1 MSRKFLACFF
11 IILFSKVLFGNPQDS
26 LQQGFVAKTERFFK
40 ESAKRS
46 IRDLEM
52 DRAAI
57 RQNRVLEDIKL
68 LASQSRSFLHKGFD
82 SLSVDQGLKELIVLH
97 DIAKDGVFENKGSA
111 QSSRN
116 LTVTFNIL
124 NALSIEVRS
133 LKRDM
138 DRYQDRL
145 TNYQLDLDSLS
156 NDPALFVISKD
167 SANLARYMGRIRVIA
182 REISPITLKLAERIN
197 SVHELQNKINIE
209 LARLESDM
217 EEVRYYQ
224 NQLSNRTI
232 ARNFVNIWIPSNFE
246 RPQHEILF
254 FSFVKAKWLYFY
266 YLRAHLGKLLFFFLA
281 TLVVVS
287 YVYVLRR
294 RINDKNLVQSSLLLR
309 RPLLSGIIIG
319 LCVMQF
325 IFPAPPFVFT
335 ITILTVASIF
345 LSLVFRPAITGYWM
359 AIWLSILTLFILA
372 GLDNLVLQPSRSE
385 RWLILVIAILTC
397 LVGLLALLN
406 KKRRDEIKERW
417 ILFPIAF
424 MVFLEFAS
432 IIMNLFG
439 RFNLSKVLLIAGLTN
454 AVVFILFLWVIRL
467 VNDGLQLA
475 SSVYEKQERRLF
487 FINYN
492 RVGKRAPAFF
502 YAVLIVGWFVLFGR
516 NFYEFRFLA
525 DPLKD
530 FLETEHPLGSYQFSV
545 YNLVVFLLI
554 MVCATVLSK
563 IVSYFAADSQ
573 WEKKEGVAQNKFR
586 LGSWILLVRIT
597 IIVIGFF
604 LAFSALGIPV
614 QQIGII
620 IGALGV
626 GIGFGLQTLV
636 NNLVSGLIIAF
647 EKPVNVDDLIEIGG
661 KSGKVK
667 SIGFR
672 SSVIATAEGAD
683 LIMPNGDLLNAHV
696 MNWSQGGAKKRLSI
710 RLEVKYGVDLERV
723 TQLLKKILEEDGQIL
738 SSSGTAVQFVQV
750 TSQAVVVELYF
761 WIRISKDSGGVK
773 SGLLTKIYTAFAD
786 EGIDMA
792 LPIQQVVLDQTDS
805 VTKVETNH

>member
-1 MSRKFLACFF
+1 MNSKVLACFF
-11 IILFSKVLFGNPQDS
+11 IMLCSKMLLGNSQDS
-26 LQQGFVAKTERFFK
+26 VQSGFVAKMDRFFK
-40 ESAKRS
+40 ESAKKS
-46 IRDLEM
+46 VQDLEM

-57 RQNRVLEDIKL
+57 RQNRVLEDVKL

-82 SLSVDQGLKELIVLH
+82 SLSVDQGLKELVALH

-133 LKRDM
+133 LKREI

-145 TNYQLDLDSLS
+145 TNYQLELDSLS

-167 SANLARYMGRIRVIA
+167 SANLARYLGRIRVIA
-182 REISPITLKLAERIN
+182 LEIAPITLKLAERIN
-197 SVHELQNKINIE
+197 GVHELQNKINLE

-217 EEVRYYQ
+217 EEVLYYQ
-224 NQLSNRTI
+224 NRLSNRTI
-232 ARNFVNIWIPSNFE
+232 GRNFVNIWVPSKFE
-246 RPQHEILF
+246 RPMNEILY
-254 FSFVKAKWLYFY
+254 FSFVKAKLLYFY
-266 YLRAHLGKLLFFFLA
+266 YLRAHLGKLFFFFLG
-281 TLVVVS
+281 TLIVVI
-287 YVYVLRR
+287 YVHVLRR
-294 RINDKNLVQSSLLLR
+294 KINDENVIQASLLLH
-309 RPLLSGIIIG
+309 RPLLSGLTIG

-325 IFPAPPFVFT
+325 IFPTPPFVFT
-335 ITILTVASIF
+335 ITILTIASIF

-359 AIWLSILTLFILA
+359 KVWLSILTLFIFA
-372 GLDNLVLQPSRSE
+372 GLDNLVLQPSRLE
-385 RWLILVIAILTC
+385 RWLILVIAALAC
-397 LVGLLALLN
+397 LVGLLALCN

-424 MVFLEFAS
+424 MVFLEFAP
-432 IIMNLFG
+432 IILNLFG
-439 RFNLSKVLLIAGLTN
+439 RFNLSKVLLVAGLTN

-467 VNDGLQLA
+467 VNEGLQLA
-475 SSVYEKQERRLF
+475 SSVYQKQERRLF
-487 FINYN
+487 YINYN

-525 DPLKD
+525 DPLRD
-530 FLETEHPLGSYQFSV
+530 FLETGHRLGNYQFSV
-545 YNLVVFLLI
+545 NNLLVFLFI

-573 WEKKEGVAQNKFR
+573 WEKKEGAAQNKFR

-620 IGALGV
+620 LGALGV

-661 KSGKVK
+661 RSGKVK

-696 MNWSQGGAKKRLSI
+696 MNWSQGGAKKRLCI

-723 TQLLKKILEEDGQIL
+723 TQLLKKIMDEDEQIL
-738 SSSGTAVQFVQV
+738 SSGGTAVQFAQV

-761 WIRISKDSGGVK
+761 WVRISKDGGSVK
-773 SGLLTKIYTAFAD
+773 SGLLTKIYNAFAD

-792 LPIQQVVLDQTDS
+792 LPIQQVILNQTNS
-805 VTKVETNH
+805 ETKVKPNH

>member
-1 MSRKFLACFF
+1 
-11 IILFSKVLFGNPQDS
+11 
-26 LQQGFVAKTERFFK
+26 
-40 ESAKRS
+40 
-46 IRDLEM
+46 
-52 DRAAI
+52 
-57 RQNRVLEDIKL
+57 
-68 LASQSRSFLHKGFD
+68 
-82 SLSVDQGLKELIVLH
+82 
-97 DIAKDGVFENKGSA
+97 
-111 QSSRN
+111 
-116 LTVTFNIL
+116 
-124 NALSIEVRS
+124 
-133 LKRDM
+133 
-138 DRYQDRL
+138 
-145 TNYQLDLDSLS
+145 
-156 NDPALFVISKD
+156 
-167 SANLARYMGRIRVIA
+167 
-182 REISPITLKLAERIN
+182 
-197 SVHELQNKINIE
+197 
-209 LARLESDM
+209 
-217 EEVRYYQ
+217 
-224 NQLSNRTI
+224 
-232 ARNFVNIWIPSNFE
+232 
-246 RPQHEILF
+246 
-254 FSFVKAKWLYFY
+254 
-266 YLRAHLGKLLFFFLA
+266 
-281 TLVVVS
+281 VV
-287 YVYVLRR
+287 
-294 RINDKNLVQSSLLLR
+294 
-309 RPLLSGIIIG
+309 
-319 LCVMQF
+319 QF

-335 ITILTVASIF
+335 ITILTIASIF
-345 LSLVFRPAITGYWM
+345 LSLVFRPAITKYWM
-359 AIWLSILTLFILA
+359 AVWLTILTLFILA
-372 GLDNLVLQPSRSE
+372 GLDNLVLQPSRME
-385 RWLILVIAILTC
+385 RWLILFIAVAAC
-397 LVGLLALLN
+397 LVGLLAVFN

-424 MVFLEFAS
+424 MVLLELAS
-432 IIMNLFG
+432 IILNLFG
-439 RFNLSKVLLIAGLTN
+439 RFNLSKVLLVAGLTN

-467 VNDGLQLA
+467 VNEGLQLA
-475 SSVYEKQERRLF
+475 SSVYQKQERRLF
-487 FINYN
+487 YINYN

-530 FLETEHPLGSYQFSV
+530 FLETGHRLGNYQFSV
-545 YNLVVFLLI
+545 NNLVVFLLI

-573 WEKKEGVAQNKFR
+573 WDKKEGAAQNRFR

-620 IGALGV
+620 VGALGV

-723 TQLLKKILEEDGQIL
+723 TQLLKKILEEDEQLL
-738 SSSGTAVQFVQV
+738 SSSGISVQFVQV

-761 WIRISKDSGGVK
+761 WVRTSKDSGGIK
-773 SGLLTKIYTAFAD
+773 SGLLAQIYRRFTD
-786 EGIDMA
+786 EGIALA
-792 LPIQQVVLDQTDS
+792 LPIQEVIFNQTDNG
-805 VTKVETNH
+805 TKEESDH

>member
-1 MSRKFLACFF
+1 MSRKVVAFFLVM
-11 IILFSKVLFGNPQDS
+11 LFSKVLLGNSQDS
-26 LQQGFVAKTERFFK
+26 VRVGFVAKIEQFFK

-46 IRDLEM
+46 VQDLEM

-57 RQNRVLEDIKL
+57 RQNRVLEDVKL
-68 LASQSRSFLHKGFD
+68 LASQSRSFLRKGFD
-82 SLSVDQGLKELIVLH
+82 SLSVDLGLKELIVLH

-133 LKRDM
+133 LKHDM

-145 TNYQLDLDSLS
+145 TNYQLELDSLS

-167 SANLARYMGRIRVIA
+167 SANLARYLSRIRVIA
-182 REISPITLKLAERIN
+182 LEIAPITLKLAERIN
-197 SVHELQNKINIE
+197 GVQELQNKINLE

-217 EEVRYYQ
+217 EEVLYYQ
-224 NQLSNRTI
+224 NRLSSRTI
-232 ARNFVNIWIPSNFE
+232 ARNFVNIWIPSKFE
-246 RPQHEILF
+246 RPMNEILY
-254 FSFVKAKWLYFY
+254 FSFVKAKLLYSY
-266 YLRAHLGKLLFFFLA
+266 YLRAHLGKLFFFFLA
-281 TLVVVS
+281 TVIVVI
-287 YVYVLRR
+287 YVHVLRR
-294 RINDKNLVQSSLLLR
+294 KINDKNVVQASLLLH
-309 RPLLSGIIIG
+309 RPLLSGMMIG

-325 IFPAPPFVFT
+325 IFPSPPFVFT
-335 ITILTVASIF
+335 ITILTIASIF
-345 LSLVFRPAITGYWM
+345 LSFVFRSAITVYWM
-359 AIWLSILTLFILA
+359 KVWLCILILFIFA
-372 GLDNLVLQPSRSE
+372 GLDNLVLQPSRLE
-385 RWLILVIAILTC
+385 RWLILAIAALAC
-397 LVGLLALLN
+397 LVGLLALCN

-417 ILFPIAF
+417 ILFPISF

-432 IIMNLFG
+432 IILNLFG
-439 RFNLSKVLLIAGLTN
+439 RFNLSKVLLVAGLTN

-467 VNDGLQLA
+467 VNEGLQLA
-475 SSVYEKQERRLF
+475 SSVYQKQERRLF
-487 FINYN
+487 YINYN
-492 RVGKRAPAFF
+492 RVGKRAPVFF
-502 YAVLIVGWFVLFGR
+502 YAVLIIGWFVLFGR
-516 NFYEFRFLA
+516 NFYEFKFLA

-530 FLETEHPLGSYQFSV
+530 FLETGHRLGNYQFSV
-545 YNLVVFLLI
+545 NNLVVFLLI

-573 WEKKEGVAQNKFR
+573 WEKKEGAAQNKFR

-620 IGALGV
+620 VGALGV

-647 EKPVNVDDLIEIGG
+647 EKPVNVDDLIEVGG
-661 KSGKVK
+661 RSGKVK

-696 MNWSQGGAKKRLSI
+696 MNWSQGGAKKRLCI

-723 TQLLKKILEEDGQIL
+723 APLLKKIMEEDQQIL
-738 SSSGTAVQFVQV
+738 SSGGIAVQFVQV

-761 WIRISKDSGGVK
+761 WVRISKDSGSVK
-773 SGLLTKIYTAFAD
+773 SELLTKIYNAFAD

-792 LPIQQVVLDQTDS
+792 LPIQQVILNQADS
-805 VTKVETNH
+805 GTTVKPNH

>member
-1 MSRKFLACFF
+1 MSRKVLACFL
-11 IILFSKVLFGNPQDS
+11 IMLFSKVLLGNSQDS
-26 LQQGFVAKTERFFK
+26 VQEGFVAKMEQFFK

-46 IRDLEM
+46 IQDLEM
-52 DRAAI
+52 DRATI

-68 LASQSRSFLHKGFD
+68 LASQSRSFLRKDFD
-82 SLSVDQGLKELIVLH
+82 SMRVDRGLKELTVLH
-97 DIAKDGVFENKGSA
+97 DMAKDGVFENKGSA

-133 LKRDM
+133 LKREM

-145 TNYQLDLDSLS
+145 TNYQLQLDSLS
-156 NDPALFVISKD
+156 NDPALFVVSKD
-167 SANLARYMGRIRVIA
+167 SANVARYMGRIRVIA
-182 REISPITLKLAERIN
+182 MEISPIALKLAERIN
-197 SVHELQNKINIE
+197 VVHELENRINIE

-217 EEVRYYQ
+217 EEVQYYQ
-224 NQLSNRTI
+224 NQLSDRTI
-232 ARNFVNIWIPSNFE
+232 ARNFVNIWVPSKFE
-246 RPQHEILF
+246 RPLDEILY
-254 FSFVKAKWLYFY
+254 FSFVKAKLLYFY
-266 YLRAHLGKLLFFFLA
+266 YLRAHLGKLFFFFLA
-281 TLVVVS
+281 SLVVVV
-287 YVYVLRR
+287 YVHVLRR
-294 RINDKNLVQSSLLLR
+294 QINDKNAVQASLLLH
-309 RPLLSGIIIG
+309 RPLLSGLMIG
-319 LCVMQF
+319 FCVMQF
-325 IFPAPPFVFT
+325 IFPAAPFVFT
-335 ITILTVASIF
+335 ITILTIASIF
-345 LSLVFRPAITGYWM
+345 LSLVFRPAITKYWM
-359 AIWLSILTLFILA
+359 AVWLAILTLFILA
-372 GLDNLVLQPSRSE
+372 GLDNLVLQPSRME
-385 RWLILVIAILTC
+385 RWLILFIAVAAC
-397 LVGLLALLN
+397 LVGLLALFN

-424 MVFLEFAS
+424 MVLLELVS
-432 IIMNLFG
+432 VVLNLFG
-439 RFNLSKVLLIAGLTN
+439 RFNLSKVLLVAGLTN

-467 VNDGLQLA
+467 VNEGLQLA
-475 SSVYEKQERRLF
+475 SSVYQKQERRLF
-487 FINYN
+487 YINYN

-530 FLETEHPLGSYQFSV
+530 FLETEHRLGNYQFSV
-545 YNLVVFLLI
+545 NNLVVFLLI

-573 WEKKEGVAQNKFR
+573 WEKKEGTAQNRFR

-620 IGALGV
+620 VGALGV

-723 TQLLKKILEEDGQIL
+723 TQLLKKILEEDEQIL
-738 SSSGTAVQFVQV
+738 SSIGTSVQFVQV

-761 WIRISKDSGGVK
+761 WVRTSKDSGVVK
-773 SGLLTKIYTAFAD
+773 SGLLAQIYRCFTD
-786 EGIDMA
+786 EGIVLA
-792 LPIQQVVLDQTDS
+792 LPIQEVIFNQKDS
-805 VTKVETNH
+805 GTKEESDH

>member
-26 LQQGFVAKTERFFK
+26 VQQGFVAKTERFFK

-46 IRDLEM
+46 IQDLEM

-97 DIAKDGVFENKGSA
+97 DITKDGVFENKGSA

-167 SANLARYMGRIRVIA
+167 STNLARYMGRIRVIA

-335 ITILTVASIF
+335 ITILTVASVF

-385 RWLILVIAILTC
+385 RWLILVIATLSC

-406 KKRRDEIKERW
+406 KERRDEIKERW

-424 MVFLEFAS
+424 MVFLEFGS

-439 RFNLSKVLLIAGLTN
+439 RFNLSKVLLVAGLTN

-467 VNDGLQLA
+467 VNEGLQLA
-475 SSVYEKQERRLF
+475 SSVYQKQERRLF
-487 FINYN
+487 YINYN
-492 RVGKRAPAFF
+492 RVGKRAPVFF

-525 DPLKD
+525 DPLRD
-530 FLETEHPLGSYQFSV
+530 FLETEHRLGNYQFSV
-545 YNLVVFLLI
+545 NNLAVFLLI

-573 WEKKEGVAQNKFR
+573 WEKKEGAAQHKFR

-620 IGALGV
+620 VGALGV

-661 KSGKVK
+661 RSGKVK

-723 TQLLKKILEEDGQIL
+723 TQLLKKIMDEDEQIL
-738 SSSGTAVQFVQV
+738 SSGGTAVQFVQV
-750 TSQAVVVELYF
+750 SSQAVVVELYF
-761 WIRISKDSGGVK
+761 WVRISKDSGGVK
-773 SGLLTKIYTAFAD
+773 SGLLTKIYAAFAD
-786 EGIDMA
+786 SGIDMA
-792 LPIQQVVLDQTDS
+792 LPIQQVILDQTDS
-805 VTKVETNH
+805 EQK

>member
-1 MSRKFLACFF
+1 MNSKVLACFF
-11 IILFSKVLFGNPQDS
+11 IMLCSKMLLGNSQDS
-26 LQQGFVAKTERFFK
+26 VQSGFVAKMDRFFK
-40 ESAKRS
+40 ESAKKS
-46 IRDLEM
+46 VQDLEM

-57 RQNRVLEDIKL
+57 RQNRVLEDVKL

-82 SLSVDQGLKELIVLH
+82 SLSVDQGLKELVALH

-133 LKRDM
+133 LKRDI

-145 TNYQLDLDSLS
+145 TNYQLELDSLS

-167 SANLARYMGRIRVIA
+167 SANLARYLGRIRVIA
-182 REISPITLKLAERIN
+182 LEIAPITLKLAERIN
-197 SVHELQNKINIE
+197 GVHELQNKINLE

-217 EEVRYYQ
+217 EEVLYYQ
-224 NQLSNRTI
+224 NRLSNRTI
-232 ARNFVNIWIPSNFE
+232 GRNFVNIWVPSKFE
-246 RPQHEILF
+246 RPMNEILY
-254 FSFVKAKWLYFY
+254 FSFVKAKLLYFY
-266 YLRAHLGKLLFFFLA
+266 YLRAHLGKLFFFFLG
-281 TLVVVS
+281 TLIVVI
-287 YVYVLRR
+287 YVHVLRR
-294 RINDKNLVQSSLLLR
+294 KINDENVIQASLLLH
-309 RPLLSGIIIG
+309 RPLLSGLTIG

-325 IFPAPPFVFT
+325 IFLTPPFVFT
-335 ITILTVASIF
+335 ITILTIASIF

-359 AIWLSILTLFILA
+359 KVWLSILTLFIFA
-372 GLDNLVLQPSRSE
+372 GLDNLVLQPSRLE
-385 RWLILVIAILTC
+385 RWLILVIAALAC
-397 LVGLLALLN
+397 LVGLLALCN

-432 IIMNLFG
+432 IILNLFG
-439 RFNLSKVLLIAGLTN
+439 RFNLSKVLLVAGLTN

-467 VNDGLQLA
+467 VNEGLQLA
-475 SSVYEKQERRLF
+475 SSVYQKQERRLF
-487 FINYN
+487 YINYN

-525 DPLKD
+525 DPLRD
-530 FLETEHPLGSYQFSV
+530 FLETGHRLGNYQFSV
-545 YNLVVFLLI
+545 NNLLVFLFI

-573 WEKKEGVAQNKFR
+573 WEKKDGAAQNKFR

-620 IGALGV
+620 LGALGV

-661 KSGKVK
+661 RSGKVK

-696 MNWSQGGAKKRLSI
+696 MNWSQGGAKKRLCI

-723 TQLLKKILEEDGQIL
+723 TQLLKKIMDEDEQIL
-738 SSSGTAVQFVQV
+738 SSGGTAVQFAQV
-750 TSQAVVVELYF
+750 NSQAVVVELYF
-761 WIRISKDSGGVK
+761 WVRISKDGGSVK
-773 SGLLTKIYTAFAD
+773 SGLLTKIYNAFAD
-786 EGIDMA
+786 EGVDMA
-792 LPIQQVVLDQTDS
+792 LPIQQVILNQTNS
-805 VTKVETNH
+805 ETKVKPNH

>member
-1 MSRKFLACFF
+1 MSRKVLACFL
-11 IILFSKVLFGNPQDS
+11 IMLFSKVLLGNSQDS
-26 LQQGFVAKTERFFK
+26 IQVGFVAKMEQFFK

-46 IRDLEM
+46 IQDLEM
-52 DRAAI
+52 DRATI

-68 LASQSRSFLHKGFD
+68 LASQSRSFLRKDFD
-82 SLSVDQGLKELIVLH
+82 SMRVDRGLKELTVLH
-97 DIAKDGVFENKGSA
+97 DMAKDGVFENKGSA

-133 LKRDM
+133 LKREM

-145 TNYQLDLDSLS
+145 TNYQLQLDSLS
-156 NDPALFVISKD
+156 NDPALFVVSKD
-167 SANLARYMGRIRVIA
+167 SANVARYIGRIRVIA
-182 REISPITLKLAERIN
+182 TEISPITLKLAERIN
-197 SVHELQNKINIE
+197 VVHELENKINIE

-217 EEVRYYQ
+217 EEVQYYQ
-224 NQLSNRTI
+224 NQLSDRTI
-232 ARNFVNIWIPSNFE
+232 ARNFVNIWVPSKFE
-246 RPQHEILF
+246 RPLDEILY
-254 FSFVKAKWLYFY
+254 FSFVKAKLLYFY
-266 YLRAHLGKLLFFFLA
+266 YLRAHLGKLFFFFLA
-281 TLVVVS
+281 SLVVVV
-287 YVYVLRR
+287 YVHVLRR
-294 RINDKNLVQSSLLLR
+294 QINDKNAVQASLLLH
-309 RPLLSGIIIG
+309 RPLLSGLMIG
-319 LCVMQF
+319 FCVMQF
-325 IFPAPPFVFT
+325 IFPAAPFVFT
-335 ITILTVASIF
+335 ITILTIASIF
-345 LSLVFRPAITGYWM
+345 LSLVFRPAITKYWM
-359 AIWLSILTLFILA
+359 AVWLAILTLFILA
-372 GLDNLVLQPSRSE
+372 GLDNLVLQPSRME
-385 RWLILVIAILTC
+385 RWLILFIAVAAC
-397 LVGLLALLN
+397 LVGLLALFN

-424 MVFLEFAS
+424 MVLLELVS
-432 IIMNLFG
+432 VVLNLFG
-439 RFNLSKVLLIAGLTN
+439 RFNLSKVLLVAGLTN

-467 VNDGLQLA
+467 VNEGLQLA
-475 SSVYEKQERRLF
+475 SSVYQKQERRLF
-487 FINYN
+487 YINYN

-530 FLETEHPLGSYQFSV
+530 FLETEHRLGNYQFSV
-545 YNLVVFLLI
+545 NNLVVFLLI

-573 WEKKEGVAQNKFR
+573 WEKKEGTAQNRFR

-620 IGALGV
+620 VGALGV

-710 RLEVKYGVDLERV
+710 RIDVKYGVDLERV
-723 TQLLKKILEEDGQIL
+723 TQLLKKILEEDEQIL
-738 SSSGTAVQFVQV
+738 SSSGTSVQFVQV

-761 WIRISKDSGGVK
+761 WVRTSKDSGGVK
-773 SGLLTKIYTAFAD
+773 SGLLAQIYRCFTD
-786 EGIDMA
+786 EGIVLA
-792 LPIQQVVLDQTDS
+792 LPIQEVIFNQKDS
-805 VTKVETNH
+805 GRKEESDH

>member
-1 MSRKFLACFF
+1 MRRKFLACFF
-11 IILFSKVLFGNPQDS
+11 ILLFSRVLFGNSQDS
-26 LQQGFVAKTERFFK
+26 VQQGFVAKTERFFK

-46 IRDLEM
+46 VRDLEM

-68 LASQSRSFLHKGFD
+68 LASQSRSFLRKGFD
-82 SLSVDQGLKELIVLH
+82 SLNVDQGLKELIVLH

-138 DRYQDRL
+138 DRYQDRI

-167 SANLARYMGRIRVIA
+167 STNLARYMDRIRVIA

-217 EEVRYYQ
+217 EEVLYYQ
-224 NQLSNRTI
+224 NRLSNRTI
-232 ARNFVNIWIPSNFE
+232 ARNFVNIWVPSKFE
-246 RPQHEILF
+246 RPMNEILF

-294 RINDKNLVQSSLLLR
+294 RINDKNMVQSSLLLH
-309 RPLLSGIIIG
+309 RPLLSGLIIG

-335 ITILTVASIF
+335 ITILTVASVF

-385 RWLILVIAILTC
+385 RWLILVIATLSC

-406 KKRRDEIKERW
+406 KERRDEIKERW

-439 RFNLSKVLLIAGLTN
+439 RFNLSKVLLVAGLTN

-467 VNDGLQLA
+467 VNEGLQLA
-475 SSVYEKQERRLF
+475 SSVYQKQERRLF
-487 FINYN
+487 YINYN
-492 RVGKRAPAFF
+492 RVGKRAPVFF

-525 DPLKD
+525 DPLRD
-530 FLETEHPLGSYQFSV
+530 FLETEHRLGNYQFSV
-545 YNLVVFLLI
+545 NNLAVFLLI

-573 WEKKEGVAQNKFR
+573 WEKKEGAAQHKFR

-620 IGALGV
+620 VGALGV

-661 KSGKVK
+661 RSGKVK

-723 TQLLKKILEEDGQIL
+723 TQLLKKIMDEDEQIL
-738 SSSGTAVQFVQV
+738 SSGGTAVQFVQV
-750 TSQAVVVELYF
+750 SSQAVVVELYF
-761 WIRISKDSGGVK
+761 WVRISKDSGGVK
-773 SGLLTKIYTAFAD
+773 SGLLTKIYAAFAD
-786 EGIDMA
+786 SGIDMA
-792 LPIQQVVLDQTDS
+792 LPIQQVILDQTDS
-805 VTKVETNH
+805 EQK

>member
-1 MSRKFLACFF
+1 M
-11 IILFSKVLFGNPQDS
+11 LFGNPQDS

>member
-335 ITILTVASIF
+335 ITILTVASVF

-467 VNDGLQLA
+467 VNEGLQLA

-530 FLETEHPLGSYQFSV
+530 FLETEHRLGSYQFSV

-738 SSSGTAVQFVQV
+738 SSNGTAVQFAQV

-805 VTKVETNH
+805 VTKVEPNH

>member
-1 MSRKFLACFF
+1 M
-11 IILFSKVLFGNPQDS
+11 N
-26 LQQGFVAKTERFFK
+26 
-40 ESAKRS
+40 
-46 IRDLEM
+46 
-52 DRAAI
+52 
-57 RQNRVLEDIKL
+57 
-68 LASQSRSFLHKGFD
+68 
-82 SLSVDQGLKELIVLH
+82 
-97 DIAKDGVFENKGSA
+97 
-111 QSSRN
+111 
-116 LTVTFNIL
+116 
-124 NALSIEVRS
+124 
-133 LKRDM
+133 
-138 DRYQDRL
+138 
-145 TNYQLDLDSLS
+145 
-156 NDPALFVISKD
+156 
-167 SANLARYMGRIRVIA
+167 
-182 REISPITLKLAERIN
+182 
-197 SVHELQNKINIE
+197 
-209 LARLESDM
+209 
-217 EEVRYYQ
+217 
-224 NQLSNRTI
+224 
-232 ARNFVNIWIPSNFE
+232 
-246 RPQHEILF
+246 EILF

-294 RINDKNLVQSSLLLR
+294 RINDKNMVQSSLLLH
-309 RPLLSGIIIG
+309 RPLLSGLIIG

-335 ITILTVASIF
+335 ITILTVASVF

-385 RWLILVIAILTC
+385 RWLILVIATLSC

-406 KKRRDEIKERW
+406 KERRDEIKERW

-424 MVFLEFAS
+424 MVFLEFGS

-439 RFNLSKVLLIAGLTN
+439 RFNLSKVLLVAGLTN

-467 VNDGLQLA
+467 VNEGLQLA
-475 SSVYEKQERRLF
+475 SSVYQKQERRLF
-487 FINYN
+487 YINYN

-525 DPLKD
+525 DPLRD
-530 FLETEHPLGSYQFSV
+530 FLETEHRLGNYQFSV
-545 YNLVVFLLI
+545 NNLAVFLLI

-573 WEKKEGVAQNKFR
+573 WEKKEGAAQHKFR

-620 IGALGV
+620 VGALGV

-661 KSGKVK
+661 RSGKVK

-723 TQLLKKILEEDGQIL
+723 TQLLKKIMDEDEQIL
-738 SSSGTAVQFVQV
+738 SSGGTAVQFVQV
-750 TSQAVVVELYF
+750 SSQAVVVELYF
-761 WIRISKDSGGVK
+761 WVRISKDSGGVK
-773 SGLLTKIYTAFAD
+773 SGLLTKIYAAFAD
-786 EGIDMA
+786 SGIDMA
-792 LPIQQVVLDQTDS
+792 LPIQQVILDQTDS
-805 VTKVETNH
+805 EQK

>member
-1 MSRKFLACFF
+1 MSRKVLACFL
-11 IILFSKVLFGNPQDS
+11 IMLFSKVLLSNSQDS
-26 LQQGFVAKTERFFK
+26 VQVGFVAKMEQFFK

-46 IRDLEM
+46 IQDLEM
-52 DRAAI
+52 DRATI

-68 LASQSRSFLHKGFD
+68 LASQSRSFLRKDFH
-82 SLSVDQGLKELIVLH
+82 SMRVDRGLKELTVLH
-97 DIAKDGVFENKGSA
+97 DMAKDGVFENKGSA

-133 LKRDM
+133 LKREM

-145 TNYQLDLDSLS
+145 TNYQLQLDSLS
-156 NDPALFVISKD
+156 NDPALFVVSKD
-167 SANLARYMGRIRVIA
+167 SANVARYMGRIRLIA
-182 REISPITLKLAERIN
+182 MEISPITLKLAERIN
-197 SVHELQNKINIE
+197 VVQELENKINIE

-217 EEVRYYQ
+217 EEVQYYQ
-224 NQLSNRTI
+224 NQLSDRTI
-232 ARNFVNIWIPSNFE
+232 ARNFVNIWVPSKFE
-246 RPQHEILF
+246 RPLDEILY
-254 FSFVKAKWLYFY
+254 FSCVKAKLLYFY
-266 YLRAHLGKLLFFFLA
+266 YLRAHLGTLFFFFLA
-281 TLVVVS
+281 SLVVVV
-287 YVYVLRR
+287 YVHVLRR
-294 RINDKNLVQSSLLLR
+294 QINDKNVVQASLLLH
-309 RPLLSGIIIG
+309 RPLLSGLVIG
-319 LCVMQF
+319 LCVVQF

-335 ITILTVASIF
+335 ITILTIASIF
-345 LSLVFRPAITGYWM
+345 LSLVFRPAITKYWM
-359 AIWLSILTLFILA
+359 GVWLAILTLFILA
-372 GLDNLVLQPSRSE
+372 GLDNLVLQPSRME
-385 RWLILVIAILTC
+385 RWLILFIAVAAC
-397 LVGLLALLN
+397 LVGLLAVFN

-424 MVFLEFAS
+424 MVLLELAS
-432 IIMNLFG
+432 IILNLFG
-439 RFNLSKVLLIAGLTN
+439 RFNLSKVLLVAGLTN

-467 VNDGLQLA
+467 VNEGLQLA
-475 SSVYEKQERRLF
+475 SSVYQKQERRLF
-487 FINYN
+487 YINYN

-530 FLETEHPLGSYQFSV
+530 FLETGHRLGNYQFSV
-545 YNLVVFLLI
+545 NNLVVFLLI

-573 WEKKEGVAQNKFR
+573 WEKKEGTAQNRFR

-620 IGALGV
+620 VGALGV

-723 TQLLKKILEEDGQIL
+723 TQLLKKILEEDEQLL
-738 SSSGTAVQFVQV
+738 SSSGISVQFVQV

-761 WIRISKDSGGVK
+761 WVRTSKDSGGVK
-773 SGLLTKIYTAFAD
+773 SGLLAQIYRRFTD
-786 EGIDMA
+786 EGIALA
-792 LPIQQVVLDQTDS
+792 LPIQEVIFNQTDNG
-805 VTKVETNH
+805 TKEESDH

>member
-1 MSRKFLACFF
+1 MSRKVLACFL
-11 IILFSKVLFGNPQDS
+11 IMLFSKVLLGNSQDS
-26 LQQGFVAKTERFFK
+26 VQVGFVAKMEQFFK

-46 IRDLEM
+46 IQDLEM
-52 DRAAI
+52 DRATI

-68 LASQSRSFLHKGFD
+68 LASQSRSFLRKDFD
-82 SLSVDQGLKELIVLH
+82 SMRVDRGLKELTVLH
-97 DIAKDGVFENKGSA
+97 DMAKDGVFENKGSA

-133 LKRDM
+133 LKREM

-145 TNYQLDLDSLS
+145 TNYQLQLDSLS
-156 NDPALFVISKD
+156 NDPALFVVSKD
-167 SANLARYMGRIRVIA
+167 SANVARYMGRIRVIA
-182 REISPITLKLAERIN
+182 MEISPITLKLAERIN
-197 SVHELQNKINIE
+197 VVHELENRINIE

-217 EEVRYYQ
+217 EEVQYYQ
-224 NQLSNRTI
+224 NQLSDRTI
-232 ARNFVNIWIPSNFE
+232 ARNFVNIWVPSRFE
-246 RPQHEILF
+246 RPLDEILY
-254 FSFVKAKWLYFY
+254 FSFVKAKLLYFY
-266 YLRAHLGKLLFFFLA
+266 YLRAHLGKLFFFFLA
-281 TLVVVS
+281 SLVVVV
-287 YVYVLRR
+287 YVHVLRR
-294 RINDKNLVQSSLLLR
+294 QINDKNVVQASLLLH
-309 RPLLSGIIIG
+309 RPLLSGLIIG

-325 IFPAPPFVFT
+325 IFPAAPFVFT
-335 ITILTVASIF
+335 ITILTIASIF
-345 LSLVFRPAITGYWM
+345 LSLVFRPAITKYWM
-359 AIWLSILTLFILA
+359 AVWLAILTLFILA
-372 GLDNLVLQPSRSE
+372 GLDNLVLQPSRME
-385 RWLILVIAILTC
+385 RWLILFIAVAAC
-397 LVGLLALLN
+397 LVGLLALFN

-424 MVFLEFAS
+424 MVLLELVS
-432 IIMNLFG
+432 VVLNLFG
-439 RFNLSKVLLIAGLTN
+439 RFNLSKVLLVAGLTN

-467 VNDGLQLA
+467 VNEGLQLA
-475 SSVYEKQERRLF
+475 SSVYQKQERRLF
-487 FINYN
+487 YINYN

-530 FLETEHPLGSYQFSV
+530 FLETEHRLGNYQFSV
-545 YNLVVFLLI
+545 NNLVVFLLI

-573 WEKKEGVAQNKFR
+573 WEKKEGTAQNRFR

-620 IGALGV
+620 VGALGV

-723 TQLLKKILEEDGQIL
+723 TQLLKKILEEDEQIL
-738 SSSGTAVQFVQV
+738 SSIGTSVQFVQV

-761 WIRISKDSGGVK
+761 WVRTSKDSGVVK
-773 SGLLTKIYTAFAD
+773 SGLLAQIYRCFTD
-786 EGIDMA
+786 EGIVLA
-792 LPIQQVVLDQTDS
+792 LPIQEVIFNQKDSGTKEETD
-805 VTKVETNH
+805 H